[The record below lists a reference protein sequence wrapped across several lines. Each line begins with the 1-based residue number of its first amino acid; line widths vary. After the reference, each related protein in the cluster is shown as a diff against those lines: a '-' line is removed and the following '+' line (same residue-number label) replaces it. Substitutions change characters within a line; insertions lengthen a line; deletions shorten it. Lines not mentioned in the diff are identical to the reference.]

1 MDTGAIPVDRGQTY
15 YNGNAIDVSS
25 GYANVDGV
33 HLEGSMRIFTASD
46 PSNRMVRRN
55 GGDVR
60 AVLVRNRSG
69 QTLLP
74 KRAVVWAAG
83 YRGKGVAGYARSD
96 AEEVAGVVDEFLP
109 AGGVPD
115 GDLFWLVVQ
124 GPTLVKSAIANY
136 SADIA
141 EGDWLAALT
150 ATTSAL
156 TGGHTGGGRMGPAK
170 NTFTAAETT
179 DGTGIRHTRNVFGR
193 AASACVTNN
202 TNADVLVDMRLY

>member
-1 MDTGAIPVDRGQTY
+1 MDTGAIPVDRGQTF
-15 YNGNAIDVSS
+15 YNGEPIDVSGS
-25 GYANVDGV
+25 YANVNGV
-33 HLEGSMRIFTASD
+33 HLEGAMRIFGAAD
-46 PSNRMVRRN
+46 PNTRINRRN

-60 AVLVRNRSG
+60 AILVRNRSG

-83 YRGKGVAGYARSD
+83 QRGKAVAGYARSD
-96 AEEVAGVVDEFLP
+96 AEEVAGIVDEFLP

-115 GDLFWLVVQ
+115 GDLFWIVVQ
-124 GPTLVKSAIANY
+124 GPTLVKSSIANY

-156 TGGHTGGGRMGPAK
+156 TGGHTGGGRLGPAK
-170 NTFTAAETT
+170 NTFTATETT
-179 DGTGIRHTRNVFGR
+179 DGTSNRHVRNMFGR
-193 AASACVTNN
+193 AASACVTSN
-202 TNADVLVDMRLY
+202 TNSDILVDMRLY